1 MRDRCNSQYHTS
13 KAWNNNPEKDDRKPL
28 SGLDVRLLRPGG
40 NWQTGI
46 PLIETG
52 DTGYYECFIED
63 DKDCGFY
70 EIWDNRNDP
79 FGSFSGKYCTIGKLD
94 ARGLQNR
101 CIYGNHIE
109 DGAVTASKIA
119 QHSIISNH
127 FDNGTFKLTKLQH
140 EIQNEYRGVGNK
152 TQGSPAR
159 IRDDQMITHTLD
171 KEYDDP
177 PHIVLTNMCNAHLY
191 IDSVKADKGLVTISI
206 AIGAHFE
213 GEVAAYQI
221 LAIATDKP

>member
-1 MRDRCNSQYHTS
+1 MFKYGIRYYTVENG
-13 KAWNNNPEKDDRKPL
+13 ERKPE
-28 SGLDVRLLRPGG
+28 SGVDVRLLRPGAD
-40 NWQTGI
+40 WQTGI

-63 DKDCGFY
+63 EKDCGFY
-70 EIWDNRNDP
+70 EIWDNRNNPD
-79 FGSFSGKYCTIGKLD
+79 GSFSGKYCTIGKLD

-101 CIYGNHIE
+101 CIFSNHIE

-119 QHSIISNH
+119 QHSITANH
-127 FDNGTFKLTKLQH
+127 LDNGTFKLTKLQH
-140 EIQNEYRGVGNK
+140 EIQNEYRGVGNN

-171 KEYDDP
+171 KEYDEP

-191 IDSVKADKGLVTISI
+191 IDSVKVDKGLVTISI
-206 AIGAHFE
+206 AIGTHFE
-213 GEVAAYQI
+213 GEVAQYQI

>member
-1 MRDRCNSQYHTS
+1 MFKYGISYYTVENG
-13 KAWNNNPEKDDRKPL
+13 ERKPE

-63 DKDCGFY
+63 EKDCGFY
-70 EIWDNRNDP
+70 EIWDNRNDTN
-79 FGSFSGKYCTIGKLD
+79 GSFSGKYCTIGKLD

-119 QHSIISNH
+119 QHS
-127 FDNGTFKLTKLQH
+127 L
-140 EIQNEYRGVGNK
+140 
-152 TQGSPAR
+152 PAH
-159 IRDDQMITHTLD
+159 QL
-171 KEYDDP
+171 P
-177 PHIVLTNMCNAHLY
+177 QSL
-191 IDSVKADKGLVTISI
+191 
-206 AIGAHFE
+206 
-213 GEVAAYQI
+213 
-221 LAIATDKP
+221 